1 MKKIIIEMLFPEV
14 ANLYGDLF
22 NAKYL
27 QKCLEESGCEVELIE
42 DELSKE
48 PFFVREK
55 PDFIY
60 MGPMTEHAQEIVIQ
74 KLRPFTERL
83 KSLINEN
90 VCFLI
95 TGNAIEIFEER
106 IDCEDG
112 ESIRGL
118 DFYPLYAARKMFDR
132 YNSLFLGTIENMK
145 IVGFKSQF
153 SQSFGENKGFELYR
167 AVRGDG
173 IHPGSVLEG
182 IHDHNFMATYLLGPI
197 LVLNPEFTLYLMRLL
212 GVEDAKLCYETEAT
226 NAYQLRLA
234 EFENEK
240 TQLN

>member
-1 MKKIIIEMLFPEV
+1 MKNIIIEMLFPEV

-27 QKCLEESGCEVELIE
+27 QKCLEASGCEVTLIE

-48 PFFVREK
+48 PAFVKEK

-60 MGPMTEHAQEIVIQ
+60 MGPMTEHAEEIVIQ
-74 KLRPFTERL
+74 KLQPYTERL
-83 KSLINEN
+83 KSLIKEN
-90 VCFLI
+90 VCFLM

-118 DFYPLYAARKMFDR
+118 NLYPLHAARKMFDR
-132 YNSLFLGTIENMK
+132 YNSLFLGTMDHMK

-153 SQSFGENKGFELYR
+153 SQSYGENEGVELFQ
-167 AVRGDG
+167 AERGDG
-173 IHPGSVLEG
+173 IHPGSILEG

-197 LVLNPEFTLYLMRLL
+197 LVLNPDFTLYLMRLL
-212 GVEDAKLCYETEAT
+212 GVEEAKLCFEKEAR
-226 NAYQLRLA
+226 NAYELRLA
-234 EFENEK
+234 EFENDK
-240 TQLN
+240 IQLN